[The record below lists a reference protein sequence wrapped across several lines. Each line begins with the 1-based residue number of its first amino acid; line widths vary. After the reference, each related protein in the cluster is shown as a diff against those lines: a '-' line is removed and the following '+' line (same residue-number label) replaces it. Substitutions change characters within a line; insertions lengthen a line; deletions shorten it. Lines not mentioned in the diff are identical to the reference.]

1 MYLNPNSNG
10 EANAGTIYHTLYP
23 FGSFAAQPNMFE
35 FSCETKAVTLK
46 NHGHKLKASIAPN
59 CGGIPD
65 SISEFCSVG
74 SKSS

>member
-1 MYLNPNSNG
+1 
-10 EANAGTIYHTLYP
+10 
-23 FGSFAAQPNMFE
+23 MFE

-65 SISEFCSVG
+65 SISEFCSAG
-74 SKSS
+74 SKK